1 VLHRLVSRLRA
12 RFSDTDDRDAT
23 ETLELVERMA
33 DSPKLVADLAKA
45 VERHVAADAS
55 FAAELEQLV
64 GEARSHGVNV
74 DEIRQIAWG
83 DGNVQIAGVIG
94 SQISVGQPPGWRPV
108 APPTA

>member
-1 VLHRLVSRLRA
+1 MEPISLTVSAIVAALAAKARDRAIDATVVGGEGVLHRLVSRLRA

-55 FAAELEQLV
+55 LRPSL
-64 GEARSHGVNV
+64 SS
-74 DEIRQIAWG
+74 W
-83 DGNVQIAGVIG
+83 
-94 SQISVGQPPGWRPV
+94 SVRRV
-108 APPTA
+108 RTA